1 MFFIECNLNE
11 IFLER
16 KRLVKVLFFIE
27 TVVKYYSTIEFINVY
42 NRSIDRL
49 LDNLARLSYFI

>member
-1 MFFIECNLNE
+1 M
-11 IFLER
+11 
-16 KRLVKVLFFIE
+16 KVLFFIE

-49 LDNLARLSYFI
+49 LDNSARLSYFI